1 MKDQHRLILGG
12 IKHEVIH
19 SHDEAAETTRGPSFF
34 PTFRPS
40 QNEPESL
47 VILLLQ
53 HDRLFVDNAVAVEK
67 IPRITTVIT
76 AYHPHHR
83 NRCAS
88 GVMLH
93 PDRRR
98 LSGINHFCDE
108 ESDVTRVVTVEKS
121 SPPALSV
128 GIRDDSCQCNSIL
141 QKTLKEYKPLLH
153 LVRMKAH
160 FT

>member
-1 MKDQHRLILGG
+1 MKDQHRLILEGF
-12 IKHEVIH
+12 KHEVTN
-19 SHDEAAETTRGPSFF
+19 SYDDAAETTRGSVFF

-40 QNEPESL
+40 QHEPESL

-83 NRCAS
+83 HGRAR
-88 GVMLH
+88 GVMFH

-108 ESDVTRVVTVEKS
+108 ERDVTRVVTVDK
-121 SPPALSV
+121 
-128 GIRDDSCQCNSIL
+128 
-141 QKTLKEYKPLLH
+141 
-153 LVRMKAH
+153 KAH
-160 FT
+160 RRLYLSKKEL